1 MEVETRCDWMQTEI
15 KLQLWRRLNEF
26 TRIWDMLYF
35 AQPFHGELTDTSL
48 FFFSLIWDRFQEE
61 RFEKDGKGGK
71 KNRM

>member
-1 MEVETRCDWMQTEI
+1 
-15 KLQLWRRLNEF
+15 
-26 TRIWDMLYF
+26 MLYF
-35 AQPFHGELTDTSL
+35 AHPFHGELTDTSL